1 MGNSEQCQFDFPKG
15 RIQCYN
21 HHTHGIQ
28 RHIFAKESKAGIYSL
43 FEVIKVL
50 VKQPIKHCLQPTNST
65 VAKKMIYLASGA
77 YIFFQEY
84 AFFLELREKTV
95 LLFK

>member
-1 MGNSEQCQFDFPKG
+1 MLQSSHTWNTASHICKREQSW
-15 RIQCYN
+15 N
-21 HHTHGIQ
+21 
-28 RHIFAKESKAGIYSL
+28 IFL
-43 FEVIKVL
+43 EVIKVL